1 MNPPSIPSN
10 KLPEP
15 PYTAENLEEISDLLQ
30 QQDSQWEMLRS
41 LLHFPNLKPLLTA
54 CSSKRSVGR
63 KLLVMMARVDPAL
76 LKHFVKHKLLLD
88 HDPSI
93 RLTCLQCVFDLIDET
108 AQPKEEKN
116 NRICFSEL
124 GNHISEELIMRTP
137 FESKSLELE
146 NTTKS
151 VDIVADKSPS
161 AEENVIE
168 LPVEQPH
175 LDLIIDDEKKEFDV
189 LPSSGSS
196 SDLSEEDN
204 VPDLM
209 KSKGSLSWFITGG
222 STSGGLGESKTN
234 LLNLTVTSDT
244 EESEELNVLSPSEK
258 RRQEEQWLR
267 NCKVPL
273 SFPNEGPRRS
283 ILKCTTPA
291 STEKTT
297 PRIPDT
303 PDTSFMH
310 KLIGFGV
317 VVLLGDLASLDP
329 AIECRVLAKKTL
341 ELLLDRSPD
350 SLINRLPKYF
360 GHYIGTFRELI
371 PRKASRPINLDKS
384 TWVLLQRLY
393 GDLEGRTLVVGEGGA
408 DFAEKLMSYF
418 DSLCGQNAQELI
430 ISVYHNEIDQLR
442 RYPGFS
448 DMHHKLNHRSSVQFD
463 EVGDYKTF
471 DPIETSDALSD
482 KFQTKSSISISSE
495 FMFGVDATKLEDD
508 DRFKNKKF
516 NNVIWNF
523 PQVENDVADLR
534 LKYENRDM
542 VANFLKSVTSFLL
555 PKATVRLAF
564 HTNVY
569 KHPDTGEEVSDNQFE
584 TWGLGEVF
592 KRYFFHIKAAK
603 DLPKKLYTAT
613 NVSGNLFPY
622 TKATLYILGQGAE
635 EQICPDSDDTYNSEE
650 S

>member
-1 MNPPSIPSN
+1 MNPPSIPGN

-15 PYTAENLEEISDLLQ
+15 PYTAENLEEISNLLQ

-63 KLLVMMARVDPAL
+63 KLLVMIAKAEPAL

-88 HDPSI
+88 HHPSI
-93 RLTCLQCVFDLIDET
+93 RLTCLQCVFDLIEET

-116 NRICFSEL
+116 NRLCFSDL
-124 GNHISEELIMRTP
+124 DNHISEELILHTP
-137 FESKSLELE
+137 FESKLDLVKP
-146 NTTKS
+146 KS
-151 VDIVADKSPS
+151 VDIIVDKSPS
-161 AEENVIE
+161 AKENVIE
-168 LPVEQPH
+168 LPLEQSH
-175 LDLIIDDEKKEFDV
+175 LDLMIDDEKKEFDV

-196 SDLSEEDN
+196 SDLSEDD
-204 VPDLM
+204 VPDLL

-222 STSGGLGESKTN
+222 SISGGLGESKTN
-234 LLNLTVTSDT
+234 LLNLAVTSES

-258 RRQEEQWLR
+258 RRQEEQWLKSCR
-267 NCKVPL
+267 VPL
-273 SFPNEGPRRS
+273 AFPIEGPRRS
-283 ILKCTTPA
+283 ILKCATPA

-317 VVLLGDLASLDP
+317 VVVLGDLASLDP
-329 AIECRVLAKKTL
+329 VIECRVLAKKTL

-350 SLINRLPKYF
+350 SLIQRLPKYF
-360 GHYIGTFRELI
+360 GHFIGTFRELI
-371 PRKASRPINLDKS
+371 PRKACRPINLDKS

-393 GDLEGRTLVVGEGGA
+393 GDLEGRTLVIGEGGA

-418 DSLCGQNAQELI
+418 DSLCGQNALELI
-430 ISVYHNEIDQLR
+430 ISVYHDKINQLR

-448 DMHHKLNHRSSVQFD
+448 DMHHKLNHRSRVQFD
-463 EVGDYKTF
+463 DVGDYKTF
-471 DPIETSDALSD
+471 DPVATSDALSD
-482 KFQTKSSISISSE
+482 EFQTKSNISISSE

-508 DRFKNKKF
+508 DRFKDKKF

-542 VANFLKSVTSFLL
+542 VANFLKSVTRFLL
-555 PKATVRLAF
+555 PRATVRLAF

-584 TWGLGEVF
+584 TWGLAEVF
-592 KRYFFHIKAAK
+592 TRYFFHVKAAK
-603 DLPKKLYTAT
+603 DLPKKLYLAT
-613 NVSGNLFPY
+613 NVSGNVFPY

-635 EQICPDSDDTYNSEE
+635 EPICPDSDDTYNSEE